1 MMAHYII
8 SDEDKPDL
16 MFVSYAA
23 AKSIIKE
30 PVNLQTQQKACELV
44 ERCVQQ
50 TINPLKI
57 DESDKQALLAS
68 LKQQGTDAMQQYIQQ
83 NC

>member
-8 SDEDKPDL
+8 SDEDRPDL

-23 AKSIIKE
+23 AKSIMKE

-44 ERCVQQ
+44 ERCVQK
-50 TINPLKI
+50 TMNPLKI

-68 LKQQGTDAMQQYIQQ
+68 LKQQGTDAMKQYIQQ